1 MPIPALT
8 GDRRQELTRLVRK
21 YGEDGKVRVRSVRRE
36 YNDLFRSLESNKDIS
51 KDELDRTL
59 KLVQSSTDDFVTK
72 VDGVVSA
79 KEGEIL
85 EG

>member
-1 MPIPALT
+1 M
-8 GDRRQELTRLVRK
+8 TRLVRK